1 MNGSTE
7 IRGARLAHRTALMV
21 LLLATGAC
29 GLLDPVVTDLEVSGS
44 VTDDAGTPI
53 AGARVQ
59 LLRTT
64 CTEATSCTSRQRG
77 DDLTGSDGG
86 FRIVVERE
94 QDEVDLWDL
103 VCHQFFID
111 VEADGYVPIEGNYQ
125 AWRGRFCASSDVD
138 EVEFRLQPT
147 A

>member
-1 MNGSTE
+1 MNGSTG
-7 IRGARLAHRTALMV
+7 IRDTVPMHRAALMV

-29 GLLDPVVTDLEVSGS
+29 GLLDPVVTDLEISGS
-44 VTDDAGTPI
+44 VTDQAGTPI

-64 CTEATSCTSRQRG
+64 CAEASSCSSRQRAE
-77 DDLTGSDGG
+77 DLTGSDGG
-86 FRIVVERE
+86 FRIVVARE

-111 VEADGYVPIEGNYQ
+111 VEADGYVPLQGNYS
-125 AWRGRFCASSDVD
+125 AWRARFCTSANVE
-138 EVEFRLQPT
+138 EVEFRLQPMG
-147 A
+147 